1 MKIKT
6 SCLFF
11 LLFSLFFVEAV
22 QAQTYIKLR
31 GVVQDTVKMG
41 IPGAN
46 VRLITG
52 KDTLNTTTD
61 SVGNFSFNI
70 KRTVSSLSSRATAAT
85 NATATSEAS
94 SSSLTVPATSY
105 PLVSVLVRG
114 VGYLPAST
122 DLSLAISGNEQV
134 IPALILK
141 DASNQ
146 LAEVVIKAKIIPMRL
161 MKDTVEFNASAYTV
175 REGDNV
181 DELLK
186 QLPGIE
192 IDKDG
197 NVTSAGKEMTKLR
210 VNGKDFFTSNV
221 KEFISQLPAGI
232 VDKLQVIDDYGD
244 KANFTGVKSGE
255 PQKMLNLVL
264 KDKRNRGTFGNAAVS
279 GGTNDR
285 YDAGI
290 NANIWRDD
298 KQIGV
303 HAKASNTNNGA
314 GINNSQNTG
323 FTFRDKLG
331 KNLTINGNYN
341 YQHNRTELNQQ
352 SYIQTVNSL
361 GTIYNESISQSENKG
376 ANHNFDMGVQSVDGQ
391 NYIQGNIRGSVNNSV
406 SDALTSSKQTGVIRQ
421 DLLNANH
428 SDLHS
433 PNLNADFNMA
443 RHFKKPGRTVSAG
456 FTAGNNISNS
466 IQDQNNRIG
475 YYDPESGMLVKDS
488 LRNQL
493 LDTRNRMRNVNATVT
508 ITEPLG
514 NPLDSLVKRGIDFSY
529 VYSYTH
535 TSNAL
540 LTNVKDDMDQFRRVD
555 SLSNKYTSS
564 FSTHTIGLNY
574 RYTTKKLNYSA
585 GITGQPNVLTGAY
598 EGRADKISRTGF
610 NISPVARVDFIP
622 SPKTTYSMV
631 YSGNSNAPDFNQLQ
645 PVPDTRNLQNVI
657 IGNPDLKA
665 SFNHTLNLSYRS
677 VSPANG
683 STLQLMLRGTVVQD
697 QVVSNTVLIRDTLN
711 SLKQE
716 TRYLNTSGNYNFGSN
731 YYWSLPISGKKYNV
745 EVKGGL
751 TYNHRVSYADN
762 IRNFG
767 KGLSLNQG
775 LSLRMNQK
783 WLMVNTSASYNY
795 RSNVYSLASS
805 NSNIIQTWL
814 FNADAKVFILQSLNA
829 GITSSKTINQGFAIP
844 GRNPLLIGGYVE
856 KTFFKRKG
864 SIKLEGH
871 DLLNQGNNVN
881 RTISDNSITESRSNQ
896 VTRYFLMSL
905 NWRLQSFPGGGMGS
919 SMRKGRG

>member
-1 MKIKT
+1 VSHHLTTFAQLLINLNTKT
-6 SCLFF
+6 GFFFALLFGLFF
-11 LLFSLFFVEAV
+11 MESM
-22 QAQTYIKLR
+22 QAQTIVRLR
-31 GVVQDTVKMG
+31 GVVQDTVKTG

-46 VRLITG
+46 VRLIAG
-52 KDTLNTTTD
+52 KDTLNTSTD
-61 SVGNFSFNI
+61 SVGKFSFSI
-70 KRTVSSLSSRATAAT
+70 SRSAKPSATLS
-85 NATATSEAS
+85 
-94 SSSLTVPATSY
+94 PATV
-105 PLVSVLVRG
+105 VSVLVRG
-114 VGYLPAST
+114 VGYLQTST
-122 DLSLAISGNEQV
+122 AFTLPGTGTEQD
-134 IPALILK
+134 IPALVLR

-161 MKDTVEFNASAYTV
+161 MKDTVEFNAAAYTV

-186 QLPGIE
+186 QLPGVE

-244 KANFTGVKSGE
+244 KANFTGQKSGE

-264 KDKRNRGTFGNAAVS
+264 KDKRNRGTFGNAGIS

-285 YDAGI
+285 YVA
-290 NANIWRDD
+290 NLHANIWRDD
-298 KQIGV
+298 TQIGLNGQ
-303 HAKASNTNNGA
+303 ASNTNNGA
-314 GINNSQNTG
+314 GINNTTNTG
-323 FTFRDKLG
+323 FTFRNKIG
-331 KNLTINGNYN
+331 KNLTVNGNYN
-341 YQHNRTELNQQ
+341 YLRNKTELSQQ
-352 SYIQTVNSL
+352 SYIQTVNSI
-361 GTIYNESISQSENKG
+361 GTVYNESSTQNETKG
-376 ANHNFDMGVQSVDGQ
+376 TNHNFDMGLQSVGGE
-391 NYIQGNIRGSVNNSV
+391 NYIQGGIRGSVNNSV
-406 SDALTSSKQTGVIRQ
+406 SDAFTSSRQTGVIRQ
-421 DLLNANH
+421 DLLNGNH
-428 SDLHS
+428 SEQHS
-433 PNLNADFNMA
+433 PNLNADFTIA
-443 RHFKKPGRTVSAG
+443 RHFKDKPGRTVSMG
-456 FTAGNNISNS
+456 LMAGNTISNS
-466 IQDQNNRIG
+466 TQDQDNRIG
-475 YYDPESGMLVKDS
+475 YYDPESDLLVKDS

-493 LDTRNRMRNVNATVT
+493 VDTRNRVRNVNATLT
-508 ITEPLG
+508 LTEPLG
-514 NPLDSLVKRGIDFSY
+514 NPLDSLAKKSIDFSY
-529 VYSYTH
+529 QYAYAH

-540 LTNVKDDMDQFRRVD
+540 VTNVQDDMDEYRRVD

-574 RYTTKKLNYSA
+574 RYAAKGLNYSV
-585 GITGQPNVLTGAY
+585 GVTGQPNVLTGAY

-610 NISPVARVDFIP
+610 NISPVARFDFTP
-622 SPKTTYSMV
+622 SPKTTYSLV
-631 YSGNSNAPDFNQLQ
+631 YNGNSNAPDFNQLQ
-645 PVPDTRNLQNVI
+645 PVADTRNLQNVI
-657 IGNPDLKA
+657 VGNPDLKA
-665 SFNHTLNLSYRS
+665 SFNHTVNLSYRS
-677 VSPANG
+677 VSLTNG
-683 STLQLMLRGTVVQD
+683 STLQLSVRGTAVQD

-716 TRYLNTSGNYNFGSN
+716 TRYLNTGGNYNFGSN
-731 YYWSLPISGKKYNV
+731 YYWSVPISGKKFNV
-745 EVKGGL
+745 ELKGGAS
-751 TYNHRVSYADN
+751 YNRRVAYADN
-762 IRNFG
+762 IKNFG
-767 KGLSLNQG
+767 KGLGLNQA

-814 FNADAKVFILQSLNA
+814 FHGDAKTFAMQSLNA
-829 GITSSKTINQGFAIP
+829 GVNVSKTINQGFAIP

-896 VTRYFLMSL
+896 VTRYFLLSL
-905 NWRLQSFPGGGMGS
+905 NWRLQSFPGGGTAN
-919 SMRKGRG
+919 MRRGGR